1 MRLNKPET
9 LPRSEMLHFKPK
21 DLSWACLFWL
31 VTINLSCLS
40 VQSYYKTKCQSLRY
54 SILWSNRSPR
64 CTFGGFSNFPAPWFL
79 QDFKLLP
86 LRSRTTRWFWKCWTQ
101 RIMMSPAWWPK
112 AWLLPALQ
120 SCCSL
125 AFFRWLRTL
134 KTQPQYQVIW
144 PFSSI
149 SKENVFLGFWSMRVK
164 QFWKWQSWTTY
175 ASQFQNLT

>member
-1 MRLNKPET
+1 MSNHIIKQSANLYGTASSEATGVLNV
-9 LPRSEMLHFKPK
+9 HFGDFLIFP
-21 DLSWACLFWL
+21 LFW
-31 VTINLSCLS
+31 
-40 VQSYYKTKCQSLRY
+40 
-54 SILWSNRSPR
+54 SP
-64 CTFGGFSNFPAPWFL
+64 

-86 LRSRTTRWFWKCWTQ
+86 LRSSKTKCFWKCWTQ
-101 RIMMSPAWWPK
+101 GITTSPAWCPK
-112 AWLLPALQ
+112 LCLLPALQ

-164 QFWKWQSWTTY
+164 QFWKWQTVNLRIWLKPQYISKWTQVSIFTTIITCKY
-175 ASQFQNLT
+175 MLCTC